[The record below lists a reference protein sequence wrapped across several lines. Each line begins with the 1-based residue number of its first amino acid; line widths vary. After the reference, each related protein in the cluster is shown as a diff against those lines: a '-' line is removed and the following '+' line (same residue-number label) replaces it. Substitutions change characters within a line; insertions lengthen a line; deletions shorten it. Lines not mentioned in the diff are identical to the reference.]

1 MWCTQTLTYQLCSDD
16 LPVFSSIFSFFNL
29 LSASKKILQMQ
40 PTSSVQCCL
49 HSRLWSRWMQMMLH
63 ADIFGIQTADRQC
76 FSLTFC
82 YLHNNNVQKS
92 VAAVGKGPSASAWH
106 RLANAHSEQFAI
118 CLLELWPRVDKSSEP
133 SAKNLSAFL
142 RTFALLGMQSKRQC
156 GGSHWQR
163 STVTYLMQLCFLWI
177 PHCEIE
183 VRWRAWC
190 GSACGQDRGG
200 GSFIWSF
207 DFVWTGGQ
215 VTLRTQTFV

>member
-1 MWCTQTLTYQLCSDD
+1 MTIFPFFHRSSRFLIFFRQAKRFCKCSQRQVCSAVCTQDFGADEC
-16 LPVFSSIFSFFNL
+16 
-29 LSASKKILQMQ
+29 
-40 PTSSVQCCL
+40 
-49 HSRLWSRWMQMMLH
+49 RWMQMMLH

-190 GSACGQDRGG
+190 GSACRQDRGG